1 MCARPYEPT
10 CSPGATQGRGRH
22 IRSPRVSADRTHPT
36 APELTAPLAPS
47 PEPAAFRG
55 GGLEAR
61 ALDLHGHRVIYRVAG
76 TGPPVVL
83 IHGMVNS
90 SRHWKGVAEV
100 LAEDYTVIAPDLLGH
115 GDSAKPEGDYSLGAH
130 AAGIRDLLAALGVD
144 RASVVGHSLGGGV
157 AMQFFYQFPER
168 CERLI
173 LVSSGGLGREVSLPI
188 RLAAVPGAGAVL
200 ALAANPGIVGAIDVA
215 AFAVGNLS
223 QGASALL
230 RAIARALRSLEEPG
244 ARRAFL
250 QTLRSVIGISGQR
263 VSARDRL
270 YLAAALP
277 TLIAWGQHDRTIPLE
292 HGRAAHG
299 AIAGSRFETIPGAA
313 HFPNLETPEAL
324 ARILRE
330 FIQTTEPAQ
339 LDPSGWRGLLETRP
353 GHQTEVS

>member
-1 MCARPYEPT
+1 
-10 CSPGATQGRGRH
+10 
-22 IRSPRVSADRTHPT
+22 
-36 APELTAPLAPS
+36 
-47 PEPAAFRG
+47 
-55 GGLEAR
+55 
-61 ALDLHGHRVIYRVAG
+61 
-76 TGPPVVL
+76 
-83 IHGMVNS
+83 MVNS
-90 SRHWKGVAEV
+90 SRHWKGVAER

-130 AAGIRDLLAALGVD
+130 AAGIRDLLAALRVD

-200 ALAANPGIVGAIDVA
+200 AFAAHPRSVAAIDTA
-215 AFAVGNLS
+215 GSAVGRLRR
-223 QGASALL
+223 GVGVLL
-230 RAIARALRSLEEPG
+230 HAIARTLRSLEEPA

-250 QTLRSVIGISGQR
+250 LTLRSVIGIAGQR

-277 TLIAWGQHDRTIPLE
+277 TLIVWGEHDRTIPLE
-292 HGRAAHG
+292 HGRDAHAG
-299 AIAGSRFETIPGAA
+299 IAGSRFETIPGSA

-324 ARILRE
+324 AKVLRE
-330 FIQTTEPAQ
+330 FMQTTEPAR
-339 LDPSGWRGLLETRP
+339 LNPTGWRDLLDTHPE
-353 GHQTEVS
+353 